1 MWDILAIEPTS
12 DVKAIKRAYASKLK
26 EIDQNLQSDKFMA
39 LREAYNRALDWSVY
53 ADYEYDYDEE
63 DDEEDDENDD
73 ECIEDSAVDEN
84 ERTFN
89 QNEHEQHLVED
100 CSSDCHDE
108 KDYYW
113 TLGDHLSDFKF
124 RMNVN
129 AWMDY
134 YMNRD
139 VFDSYLIATDME
151 ILLEFIQ
158 DDPVLSKSVWQFVHH
173 KILEFKNHSLVY
185 SANHLSQLNLAMS
198 KTRSRLAYSFIDELD
213 LDMDEDQLTYYETVF
228 TKINQVVVEIDKRL
242 YKNAAKN
249 IQELE
254 TVDGYKH
261 KNLELL
267 KLYLKSKHL
276 SKENFEKEAID
287 LINKYNGE
295 NLVKL
300 NVFDMGLDCK
310 AYRLCRRVMGK
321 FNKRQNT
328 HLSLI
333 LNMRILIRRPSLL
346 EAIDVCRKFKKAD
359 GFTDLEVENMKKL
372 SMEFLDYYSL
382 NEDRVQDYFIVRA
395 IVPHGKY
402 LSDLN
407 MTEITQSAPLSKTLK
422 LGFISLLKSSYKTLI
437 FLVFAALS
445 FSNPFFIFVLIFMI
459 VELFKKSE

>member
-53 ADYEYDYDEE
+53 ANYEYDYDEE
-63 DDEEDDENDD
+63 DDENDVENDD
-73 ECIEDSAVDEN
+73 ECIEDNPVDEN

-89 QNEHEQHLVED
+89 QDEHEQHLLED
-100 CSSDCHDE
+100 YSSNYENE
-108 KDYYW
+108 KDYYL
-113 TLGDHLSDFKF
+113 TLGDNLSDFKF

-139 VFDSYLIATDME
+139 VFDSYLIETDME

-158 DDPVLSKSVWQFVHH
+158 DDPVLSKSVWQFVQH

-185 SANHLSQLNLAMS
+185 SANHFSQLNLALS
-198 KTRSRLAYSFIDELD
+198 KTRSRLEYSFIDELD
-213 LDMDEDQLTYYETVF
+213 LDMAEDQLTYYETVF
-228 TKINQVVVEIDKRL
+228 TKINQAVVEIDKRL
-242 YKNAAKN
+242 YKNAAKS

-254 TVDGYKH
+254 TLDGYKH

-287 LINKYNGE
+287 LINNCNGE
-295 NLVKL
+295 NWVKL
-300 NVFDMGLDCK
+300 KVFDMGLDCK
-310 AYRLCRRVMGK
+310 SYRLCRRIMGK
-321 FNKRQNT
+321 ISKNQNS

-346 EAIDVCRKFKKAD
+346 EAIEISRKFKRAND
-359 GFTDLEVENMKKL
+359 FTDLEVEYMKKL

-382 NEDRVQDYFIVRA
+382 KEGRVQDYFIVRA
-395 IVPHGKY
+395 IVPHGNY

-407 MTEITQSAPLSKTLK
+407 MTEIGRSVPLNKTLK
-422 LGFISLLKSSYKTLI
+422 LGFTSLLKSSYKTLI
-437 FLVFAALS
+437 FLVFVALS
-445 FSNPFFIFVLIFMI
+445 FSNPFFIFVLIFMVI
-459 VELFKKSE
+459 ELFKKSE